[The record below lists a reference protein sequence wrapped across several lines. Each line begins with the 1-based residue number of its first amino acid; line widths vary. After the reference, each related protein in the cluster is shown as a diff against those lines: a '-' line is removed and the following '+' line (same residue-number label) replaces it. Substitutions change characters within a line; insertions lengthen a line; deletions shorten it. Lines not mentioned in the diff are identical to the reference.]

1 MNDSVYGELVA
12 NRVAEGKDFGYVHY
26 PGTAG
31 AYLAIVDTFV
41 VSARPGRRECHQVP
55 RDHR

>member
-12 NRVAEGKDFGYVHY
+12 NKAVEGKDFGYVPY

-41 VSARPGRRECHQVP
+41 VSAEP
-55 RDHR
+55 RTG